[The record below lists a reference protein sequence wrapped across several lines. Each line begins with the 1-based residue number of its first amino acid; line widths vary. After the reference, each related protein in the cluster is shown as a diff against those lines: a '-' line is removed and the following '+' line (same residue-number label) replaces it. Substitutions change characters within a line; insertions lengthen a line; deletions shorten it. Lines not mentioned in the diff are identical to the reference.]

1 MAHRTDYLVKGC
13 GASSMGFVDTLLR
26 ESDATV
32 TIVDRRA
39 APGGHWND
47 AYPFVRLHQPASA
60 YGLESRP
67 IGDERIDTEG
77 VNAGL
82 MSLPSGLQVA
92 DYFHRAM
99 AEVFLPTGRVRYL
112 PMSELTAD
120 GDIVS
125 LLSGRRERVE
135 IGRKLVDGTHFQ
147 GSIPLTHRPSF
158 EVGQGAVCVPPNTLP
173 RLAPGHSHFAV
184 VGGGKTGLDA
194 ISWLL
199 DAGAPPEAVT
209 WVISRDAWW
218 ANRRAVQPSAAFRTE
233 TLERFCR
240 QFEGLAGAGSV
251 EDAALVME
259 QTDSWLRLDRSV
271 TPGMYHGAT
280 VTEAELARARALG
293 RTIRQG
299 KAIAI
304 EPGRI
309 VLEGGAVEV
318 PRDTLFV
325 DCSASALAKAG
336 SGRTSVF
343 GDGRI
348 DLDVLRFPFLAF
360 SVALTAFIEARIED
374 EATRRTMGTVVP
386 ATDTVA
392 DWVDRF
398 VANADNQAAWS
409 RDARIGAWMARTRL
423 DPLGTMIRS
432 IPAED
437 RTDLALRQ
445 RMRELSAAVVA
456 NFRRLRGASDVCP
469 QGSSTGSRAAS
480 GAATR

>member
-1 MAHRTDYLVKGC
+1 VTVRTDYLVKGC
-13 GASSMGFVDTLLR
+13 GAASMGFVDTLLM

-47 AYPFVRLHQPASA
+47 AYPFVRLHQPASF
-60 YGLESRP
+60 YGVESRP
-67 IGDERIDTEG
+67 LGDERIDAAG

-92 DYFHRAM
+92 DYFHRVM

-112 PMSELTAD
+112 PMSELDAN
-120 GDIVS
+120 GEIVS

-135 IGRKLVDGTHFQ
+135 IDRKLVDGTHFQ
-147 GSIPLTHRPSF
+147 ASIPLTHRRPF
-158 EVGQGAVCVPPNTLP
+158 EVAPGATCVPPNDLP
-173 RLAPGHSHFAV
+173 RLAPGHPHFVV

-199 DAGAPPEAVT
+199 EAGARPEAVT

-218 ANRRAVQPSAAFRTE
+218 SNRRAVQPSAAFRTE

-240 QFEGLAGAGSV
+240 QFEGLASAGSV

-271 TPGMYHGAT
+271 MPGMYHGAT

-299 KAIAI
+299 KVRGI

-309 VLEGGAVEV
+309 VLEGGPVEV
-318 PRDTLFV
+318 PRNTLFV
-325 DCSASALAKAG
+325 DCSASALPKTG
-336 SGRTSVF
+336 LDRDSVF

-348 DLDVLRFPFLAF
+348 DLHVLRFPFVGF

-374 EATRRTMGTVVP
+374 EATRRSMGRVVP
-386 ATDTVA
+386 ATDTVE
-392 DWVDRF
+392 DWMDRF

-409 RDARIGAWMARTRL
+409 RDARIGAWMARSRL
-423 DPLGTMIRS
+423 DPLGTMMRS

-437 RTDLALRQ
+437 RTALALRG
-445 RMRELSAAVVA
+445 RMRELSAAVIA
-456 NFRRLRGASDVCP
+456 NFRRLRGSGDRRMDEAGP
-469 QGSSTGSRAAS
+469 GSPPAAVTS
-480 GAATR
+480 AR